1 MGFQV
6 SVTSG
11 PMPDMF
17 HSFAHLA
24 SCTLAGTD
32 YAVTTILRPSSPV
45 LVLAPHGGGIEAGSG
60 ELAELVAGEQHNLFT
75 FAGLRSH
82 GNRDL
87 HLSSSR
93 FDHPEC
99 LSMLSRCAFAL
110 AIHGCRGEG
119 QIYVGGLETLLVDLL
134 VRQLT
139 AAGLPATSDVPRHL
153 AGQDPG
159 NVCNRGTLGR
169 GAQLEITMD
178 LRSVS
183 ARSDIASAVSAALA
197 EYLTASAVRSA

>member
-1 MGFQV
+1 
-6 SVTSG
+6 
-11 PMPDMF
+11 MPDMF

-45 LVLAPHGGGIEAGSG
+45 LVLAPHGGGIEAGTG

-99 LSMLSRCAFAL
+99 LTMLSRCDL
-110 AIHGCRGEG
+110 GLGVHGCKGAHR
-119 QIYVGGLETLLVDLL
+119 IYVGGLETLLVDLL
-134 VRQLT
+134 VRQLA
-139 AAGLPATSDVPRHL
+139 AAGLPATSEVPRHL
-153 AGQDPG
+153 AGRDPS
-159 NVCNRGTLGR
+159 NVCNRGKRGR

-183 ARSDIASAVSAALA
+183 ARAEIAVAVGTAMTQYLA
-197 EYLTASAVRSA
+197 STATQET